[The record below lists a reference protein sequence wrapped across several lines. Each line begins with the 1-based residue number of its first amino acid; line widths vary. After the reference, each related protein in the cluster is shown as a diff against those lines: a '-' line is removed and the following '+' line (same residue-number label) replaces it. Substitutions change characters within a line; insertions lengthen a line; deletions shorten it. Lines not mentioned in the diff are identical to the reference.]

1 MDEIGQAIGDAIG
14 AVFENPVVAA
24 LVSLIAAYVVLVWL
38 ATALWAFV
46 DVRRRTANPIAPY
59 GAAALIILASPV
71 LFPFAVIVHR
81 VLRPD
86 LLVSEA
92 RLSELRDRA
101 LELEA
106 TRTRCPEC
114 DRVVEDD
121 WLICPTC
128 RRSLGH
134 RCQSCGGTVGLEWP
148 VCAWCGTSLE
158 RENLRELRRA

>member
-14 AVFENPVVAA
+14 GVFDNPVVAV
-24 LVSLIAAYVVLVWL
+24 LVRLVAAYVVLVWL

-46 DVRRRTANPIAPY
+46 DVRRRTTNLIAPY
-59 GAAALIILASPV
+59 GAAALIILASPL

-86 LLVSEA
+86 LFVSEA
-92 RLSELRDRA
+92 RLSELRDLA

-121 WLICPTC
+121 WLICPSC

-134 RCQSCGGTVGLEWP
+134 RCHSCGGAVGLEWP

-158 RENLRELRRA
+158 GDGVRELRPA